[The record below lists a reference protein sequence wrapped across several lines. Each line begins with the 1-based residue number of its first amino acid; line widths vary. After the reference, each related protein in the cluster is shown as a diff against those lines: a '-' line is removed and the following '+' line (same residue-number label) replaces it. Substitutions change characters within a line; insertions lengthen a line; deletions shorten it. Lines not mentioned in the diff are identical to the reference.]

1 MGETTLDS
9 DCYLFPVAHSKST
22 LLFLKPVKCCS
33 SRSDTH
39 QSRTRCRFRTDANL
53 HEVSYR
59 YRNTSCSRLYICKSA
74 VDERQRRYT

>member
-22 LLFLKPVKCCS
+22 LLFFKTSKMLLIDCS

-53 HEVSYR
+53 
-59 YRNTSCSRLYICKSA
+59 
-74 VDERQRRYT
+74 Q